1 MRKKIKILRITRS
14 MNYETGGPVQ
24 GIIES
29 SSKLKEDNINVDVLT
44 SEYSNKKK
52 YMKNNI
58 RIIKFGNFSFIG
70 SIIFN
75 ISIFFWLIK
84 NRSKYDY
91 VILHGI
97 WEIKNLISRLL
108 IDKYSVFVHGSLH
121 ISEIEKGI
129 INTVKKKIYW
139 FFIERKNLLKADFV
153 LLTSK
158 SEKKKFKKTFVNT
171 KGIRKKF
178 IEYGIGKKNYNKKKL
193 VRNFFKKY
201 PYIKNKIFFL
211 YLGRIHPEKG
221 CDILIKSMIDI
232 KKTLLIMGPIG
243 DKKYFHS
250 LKSLIIKHRL
260 KNIFFLDPDYEN
272 LKWGALASCDA
283 FVSSTHGE
291 NFGISIVEAMS
302 FGKPII
308 TTNKVNIHNKIKQ
321 YGAGLIS
328 SNNFSDF
335 KKKIK
340 KYEQLSKKQKS
351 IMSIN
356 SLKCFDQNFDISL
369 TKNSLNNFILK
380 TI

>member
-14 MNYETGGPVQ
+14 INYEIGGPVQ

-52 YMKNNI
+52 YRKNNI

-153 LLTSK
+153 LLTSNQ
-158 SEKKKFKKTFVNT
+158 KKKNL
-171 KGIRKKF
+171 
-178 IEYGIGKKNYNKKKL
+178 KKL
-193 VRNFFKKY
+193 
-201 PYIKNKIFFL
+201 L
-211 YLGRIHPEKG
+211 L
-221 CDILIKSMIDI
+221 
-232 KKTLLIMGPIG
+232 TLKEL
-243 DKKYFHS
+243 
-250 LKSLIIKHRL
+250 
-260 KNIFFLDPDYEN
+260 EQN
-272 LKWGALASCDA
+272 L
-283 FVSSTHGE
+283 
-291 NFGISIVEAMS
+291 
-302 FGKPII
+302 
-308 TTNKVNIHNKIKQ
+308 
-321 YGAGLIS
+321 
-328 SNNFSDF
+328 
-335 KKKIK
+335 
-340 KYEQLSKKQKS
+340 
-351 IMSIN
+351 
-356 SLKCFDQNFDISL
+356 
-369 TKNSLNNFILK
+369 LN
-380 TI
+380 TV